1 MTKAG
6 LLISES
12 LGKCYFFLFAN
23 PSVGTLNNVYYCR
36 FFLRK
41 GRRL

>member
-12 LGKCYFFLFAN
+12 LGRCYFFSFAN
-23 PSVGTLNNVYYCR
+23 PSVETLNNVYYCK
-36 FFLRK
+36 FFPRK